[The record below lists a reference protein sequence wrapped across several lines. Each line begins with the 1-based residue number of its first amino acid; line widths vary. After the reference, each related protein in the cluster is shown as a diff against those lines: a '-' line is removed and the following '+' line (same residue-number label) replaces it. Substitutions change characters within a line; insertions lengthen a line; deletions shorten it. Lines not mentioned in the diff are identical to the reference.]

1 MRPTLTRLCLATG
14 LAFALA
20 TSARAVDT
28 VQFVAPIVALRI
40 NSNTADEFPVFH
52 GFIMVGDSI
61 GGYARYEWGG
71 SHCFGGDLTEAQ
83 VAALEAAMNNPRLLI
98 EPRTQNGQGSIQC
111 LAAFSFVLRSD
122 TGAL

>member
-1 MRPTLTRLCLATG
+1 MWPTLTRLCLATG

-20 TSARAVDT
+20 TSARADT

-40 NSNTADEFPVFH
+40 NSNTSDEFPVFH
-52 GFIMVGDSI
+52 GFIKVGDSI

-71 SHCFGGDLTEAQ
+71 SHCIGEELTEAQ
-83 VAALEAAMNNPRLLI
+83 VAALEAAMNNPRMLI
-98 EPRTQNGQGSIQC
+98 EPRTKNGQGSIQC
-111 LAAFSFVLRSD
+111 LKAFTFVLRSD